1 MKSVFKLSAAAGILL
16 LAGCA
21 TIPTGPSVAVYPGT
35 GKSWDQFR
43 QDEQECRQYA
53 SDVIGGKTAQ
63 QTADDATVKSAVV
76 GTAIGAAA
84 GAALGGT
91 GQAAGVGAGAGLLIG
106 ALSGANAGQASGYAM
121 QRRYD
126 IGYQQCMYAKG
137 NKVPTLARAQQYPA
151 RGYYAPPPPPPG
163 APGPAYAPP
172 PPPGSYGV
180 PPPNAPPPP
189 PQNG

>member
-21 TIPTGPSVAVYPGT
+21 TIPNGPSMAVYPGT
-35 GKSWDQFR
+35 GKNWDQFR
-43 QDEQECRQYA
+43 ADDMECRQFA
-53 SDVIGGKTAQ
+53 SSQIGGTAEQ
-63 QTADDATVKSAVV
+63 AANDTAVKNAVV

-84 GAALGGT
+84 GAAIGGNSQ
-91 GQAAGVGAGAGLLIG
+91 GAGVGAGIGLLAG
-106 ALSGANAGQASGYAM
+106 AMSGAGAGQASGYAM

-137 NKVPTLARAQQYPA
+137 NKVPSVARAQYPA
-151 RGYYAPPPPPPG
+151 RQGGYYPPPPPANMPPPSYAPPPPG
-163 APGPAYAPP
+163 TY
-172 PPPGSYGV
+172 SV
-180 PPPNAPPPP
+180 PPPNTPPP